1 MKIALHRWQS
11 LAATVAFAVLL
22 HALLLLPL
30 PLIVQTVA
38 ALLLVGWLPG
48 MLLIEWLLDRRAVS
62 LDRWARHLYAI
73 ATGYSVMTLVMLAI
87 SYLPGGVAAWQIYA
101 VVDSMLLILVVLIF
115 TSANSVPDQHH
126 APALP
131 SNSPASKASAPWIVT
146 GVLLLLLVGGG
157 LRLTNLGYA
166 EFQGDEGRAV
176 QRAAAVIQ
184 GYEDVLFL
192 HRKGPVEILLPTLV
206 YTLTGHLTEA
216 TARLPFALANLV
228 GLVAVFVLG
237 WRLLNPVA
245 GWVAAMLLALDGYF
259 IGFARIVQY
268 QSVVILMSVLVVL
281 ILHRLAQRPVELRR
295 YLILAALF
303 LATGMLAH
311 YEAVLVVVPGLCL
324 LWQLWQRHKPR
335 EFISGLIGACA
346 VGGAILAAFFVPFV
360 LHPSFRNTVAYLA
373 DERIGGS
380 LPYNHLADF
389 FLRTTLYD
397 TTYAVLLLIGL
408 ATLALLRVYWQALA
422 SAWRWLLIAVTLAGL
437 GLTFANPTWLTI
449 GTTDLTFVFFLA
461 LFVSAWFALARNPA
475 DDRAVERT
483 LWLWFGSLVLLAL
496 FFVAKPRT
504 HVYVFFLPWVLIVG
518 MISARGWLALRQR
531 WGVSL
536 AGVAGGLVALAA
548 ILLFGSYAAWYFV
561 YNGVEIYRTW
571 DLNRPAGFWTVYEQP
586 DDRSL
591 FGFPLHN
598 GWKTV
603 GVLYAEGLLDGP
615 YESND
620 VDDWVADWY
629 TRGADRC
636 LRDHKYFMLVDSLE
650 RKSQADKAER
660 LAALQQTAHLW
671 GTVLVNQQPRL
682 QIFQLGGVA
691 PTPQIFDDAVY
702 AKRFDNVLSTPYFPL
717 DTPVVEPPMAYPL
730 HLRFGDT
737 IWLEG
742 YALERTA
749 VQPGELLTL
758 TLYWRTT
765 ARIDEKYTVF
775 NQVFGID
782 NRLVGQ
788 LASQPGCDALP
799 TDDWPVGELIADHYR
814 VPIAG
819 DATPGDYRLVIGMI
833 NGDGGARLAVDDATG
848 AAKRDS
854 IELTTVQ
861 IGAGP

>member
-1 MKIALHRWQS
+1 MKLALHQRPS

-22 HALLLLPL
+22 HALLLLDL

-38 ALLLVGWLPG
+38 ALLLAGWLPG
-48 MLLIEWLLDRRAVS
+48 LLLIEWLLGRRTVS
-62 LDRWARHLYAI
+62 LEHWARHLYAI
-73 ATGYSVMTLVMLAI
+73 AAGYSVMTLVMLAL
-87 SYLPGGVAAWQIYA
+87 SYLPGGVAAWQIYV
-101 VVDSMLLILVVLIF
+101 VVDSVLLILVVLIF
-115 TSANSVPDQHH
+115 TSANSAPDQNH
-126 APALP
+126 APA
-131 SNSPASKASAPWIVT
+131 SNEEASKVSAPWIVT
-146 GVLLLLLVGGG
+146 GVLLLLFVGGG

-206 YTLTGHLTEA
+206 YALTGHLTEA
-216 TARLPFALANLV
+216 TARLPFALANMA

-237 WRLLNPVA
+237 WRMLNPVA

-281 ILHRLAQRPVELRR
+281 ILHCLVQRPAELRR

-311 YEAVLVVVPGLCL
+311 YEAVLVVVPGLYL
-324 LWQLWQRHKPR
+324 LWQLWQRHKPS
-335 EFISGLIGACA
+335 EFISSLIGACA
-346 VGGAILAAFFVPFV
+346 VGGAILATFFGPYV
-360 LHPSFRNTVAYLA
+360 LHPSFRNTAAYLA

-408 ATLALLRVYWQALA
+408 ATLALLRIYWQAVT
-422 SAWRWLLIAVTLAGL
+422 SRWRWLLIAVTLAGL

-449 GTTDLTFVFFLA
+449 GATDLTFVFFLA
-461 LFVSAWFALARNPA
+461 LFISAWFALDRNSA
-475 DDRAVERT
+475 GGRSVERT

-518 MISARGWLALRQR
+518 MISARGWLALRRR

-548 ILLFGSYAAWYFV
+548 TLPFGTYAAWYFV

-603 GVLYAEGLLDGP
+603 GVLYADGLLDGP
-615 YESND
+615 YETND

-636 LRDHKYFMLVDSLE
+636 LRDHKYFILVDSLE

-660 LAALQQTAHLW
+660 LIALQQTAHLW
-671 GTVLVNQQPRL
+671 GTVLVNEQPRL
-682 QIFQLGGVA
+682 QIFQLGGAA

-702 AKRFDNVLSTPYFPL
+702 AQRFDRALSGPDFPL
-717 DTPVVEPPMAYPL
+717 DTPVVEPPITHPL

-742 YALERTA
+742 YALERA
-749 VQPGELLTL
+749 VVQPGESLAL
-758 TLYWRTT
+758 TLYWRTS
-765 ARIDEKYTVF
+765 ARMDEKYTVF
-775 NQVFGID
+775 NQVIGPD
-782 NRLVGQ
+782 NQIVGQ
-788 LASQPGCDALP
+788 IEGAPGCDALP
-799 TDDWPVGELIADHYR
+799 TDDWPVGELIADPYH
-814 VPIAG
+814 VPVAS
-819 DATPGDYRLVIGMI
+819 AALPGDYRLVIGMI
-833 NGDGGARLAVDDATG
+833 NGDDGARLAVEDATG
-848 AAKRDS
+848 AAQRDS
-854 IELTTVQ
+854 VELTTVQ
-861 IGAGP
+861 IGARP